1 MVGQYQASWTPK
13 QTIFRSPRNIKGLR
27 SQMVHSSS
35 KLMSDT
41 SKYLPNFSSQTN
53 TGLMQLVAFSSP
65 YLHLN
70 TETSADFWRFDLASY
85 LEYLDWNVR
94 VCQYFAGMHGRFLVE
109 NVASMTWI
117 DREEI
122 SKYLKVQP
130 LELDSIELTPSRRKR
145 LYWTNIPHPSRLP
158 RVREH
163 PSTFVQSCLH
173 NAIALEEKTGVL
185 LPWHLL

>member
-1 MVGQYQASWTPK
+1 MPK
-13 QTIFRSPRNIKGLR
+13 YI
-27 SQMVHSSS
+27 
-35 KLMSDT
+35 
-41 SKYLPNFSSQTN
+41 
-53 TGLMQLVAFSSP
+53 
-65 YLHLN
+65 
-70 TETSADFWRFDLASY
+70 
-85 LEYLDWNVR
+85 
-94 VCQYFAGMHGRFLVE
+94 AGMHGRFLVE

-122 SKYLKVQP
+122 SKYLRVQP

-145 LYWTNIPHPSRLP
+145 LYWTNIPHTSRLP

-185 LPWHLL
+185 LLS

>member
-1 MVGQYQASWTPK
+1 MPK
-13 QTIFRSPRNIKGLR
+13 
-27 SQMVHSSS
+27 
-35 KLMSDT
+35 
-41 SKYLPNFSSQTN
+41 
-53 TGLMQLVAFSSP
+53 
-65 YLHLN
+65 
-70 TETSADFWRFDLASY
+70 
-85 LEYLDWNVR
+85 
-94 VCQYFAGMHGRFLVE
+94 YFAGTHGRFLVE

-122 SKYLKVQP
+122 SKYLRVQP

-145 LYWTNIPHPSRLP
+145 LYWTNIPHPPRLP

-185 LPWHLL
+185 LLS